1 MELEAGYLGSVD
13 SVYVCVCVYVGLV
26 SVEGLVMLLVWLD
39 S

>member
-1 MELEAGYLGSVD
+1 MELEAGYLGSVEQCVFRHIV
-13 SVYVCVCVYVGLV
+13 SVCLV